1 MQHTAVWLTLQ
12 SLHPIQ
18 LGEKLV
24 DHTISDSCAVV
35 APPGGQWVKLIKEQ
49 DARLG
54 SLRPGANREKEII
67 PSPQIVVSGAYNY
80 Y

>member
-1 MQHTAVWLTLQ
+1 MQYNAVLPTLQ

-24 DHTISDSCAVV
+24 DYAISDPCAVV
-35 APPGGQWVKLIKEQ
+35 APPGSQWVKLIKEQ

-54 SLRPGANREKEII
+54 SLCPGGNKENKII
-67 PSPQIVVSGAYNY
+67 PSL
-80 Y
+80 